1 MSQQRPKP
9 QVPPEV
15 RARIEAFKKI
25 REQEKMIEENMKK
38 IKYKIAVLSGKGGV
52 GKSFVTASLAFALS
66 YLGKRVGVLDA
77 DIYGPSIPKMMG
89 VEGQPVLATGEGRLI
104 PVTAPLGV
112 KVLSIGL
119 MLPGEDVP
127 VIWRG
132 AMTTSAI
139 REMLAYADWGE
150 LDYLLIDLPPGTGD
164 EQLTIVQLI
173 KDMTGAI
180 IVTIPSDV
188 SRVVVAKA
196 INFCRKLNLRI
207 LGIVENMS
215 YFVCPDGSKHYI
227 FGEGAGRRIAERY
240 NVRFLGEIPIDP
252 RISRANDRGEP
263 FFVKYPDSP
272 ASKAMIELARKV
284 IELVE
289 GGNESEKQ
297 GTE

>member
-1 MSQQRPKP
+1 MSESKPAKP

-66 YLGKRVGVLDA
+66 YLGKKVGVLDA

-89 VEGQPVLATGEGRLI
+89 VQGQYVLATGEGRLI
-104 PVTAPLGV
+104 PVVAPLGV

-119 MLPGEDVP
+119 MLPAEDVP

-188 SRVVVAKA
+188 SRLVVAKA
-196 INFCRKLNLRI
+196 INFCRKLNLNI
-207 LGIVENMS
+207 LGIIENMS

-227 FGEGAGRRIAERY
+227 FGEGAGRRIAEQY
-240 NVRFLGEIPIDP
+240 KIPFLGEIPIDP

-272 ASKAMIELARKV
+272 AAKAIIELARRLIKQ
-284 IELVE
+284 LE
-289 GGNESEKQ
+289 GGNENGSEK
-297 GTE
+297 

>member
-1 MSQQRPKP
+1 MGQKP
-9 QVPPEV
+9 DVPPEV
-15 RARIEAFKKI
+15 RARIEAFKRI

-38 IKYKIAVLSGKGGV
+38 IKYKIAILSGKGGV

-66 YLGKRVGVLDA
+66 YLGKKVGVLDA

-89 VEGQPVLATGEGRLI
+89 VQGQHILATGEGRLI

-112 KVLSIGL
+112 KVVSIGL
-119 MLPGEDVP
+119 MLPAEDVP

-139 REMLAYADWGE
+139 REMLAYTDWGE
-150 LDYLLIDLPPGTGD
+150 LDYLLVDLPPGTGD

-188 SRVVVAKA
+188 SRLVVAKA
-196 INFCRKLNLRI
+196 INFCRKLNLDI
-207 LGIVENMS
+207 IGIIENMS

-227 FGEGAGRRIAERY
+227 FGEGAGRRIAEQY
-240 NVRFLGEIPIDP
+240 NIPFLGEIPIDP
-252 RISRANDRGEP
+252 RISRANDAGEP
-263 FFVKYPDSP
+263 FFVKYPDTP
-272 ASKAMIELARKV
+272 AARAILGLARALTERLEK
-284 IELVE
+284 
-289 GGNESEKQ
+289 GNDENKEK
-297 GTE
+297 